1 MPASDASVPPFELPG
16 LRVTLDRLVFHTV
29 AQTPR
34 DRPHCFVYFLSIHND
49 SDVPVTVKGRK
60 WVVRE
65 EDGEVTVVEGEGVV
79 GQMPLIEP
87 GGHFSYNSF
96 HLMRTR
102 SGVAEGAFLGLDASG
117 RSVFT
122 RIAPFRMVVPGGD

>member
-1 MPASDASVPPFELPG
+1 MPPTHPSVPPLELPG
-16 LRVTLDRLVFHTV
+16 LRVTLDRLAFHPA

-49 SDVPVTVKGRK
+49 SDVPVTIKGRK

-65 EDGEVTVVEGEGVV
+65 DDGEVTVLEGEGVV
-79 GQMPLIEP
+79 GQMPLIPP
-87 GGHFSYNSF
+87 GDHFSYNSF
-96 HLMRTR
+96 HLMRSK
-102 SGVAEGAFLGLDASG
+102 SGMAEGAFLGLDDAG

-122 RIAPFRMVVPGGD
+122 RIPQFRMVVPGGD